1 MMRLAELRRGEES
14 ERWYRRAAEA
24 GNQEAMMRLVDVL
37 LAGNHYEKAERW
49 YRRATGEEGPF
60 PAAYIRHAYRSSVRS
75 IESLVTT
82 VVITAAA
89 IPFLQT
95 VMAKAGENGYNA
107 ARQAVRRLSGRQQV
121 PLPPAADD
129 DMSSVILHVPL
140 NVPDDALRRL
150 ANMDLAAL
158 RRASDAQ
165 VIEVSWDDAQQEW
178 KVVTRGGSP
187 SS

>member
-1 MMRLAELRRGEES
+1 MRLAELRRGEES
-14 ERWYRRAAEA
+14 ERWYRRAAVA

-95 VMAKAGENGYNA
+95 SWPRPVKTATTRRARRSGGYQA
-107 ARQAVRRLSGRQQV
+107 ASKFRS
-121 PLPPAADD
+121 LPPR
-129 DMSSVILHVPL
+129 M
-140 NVPDDALRRL
+140 
-150 ANMDLAAL
+150 
-158 RRASDAQ
+158 
-165 VIEVSWDDAQQEW
+165 
-178 KVVTRGGSP
+178 TT
-187 SS
+187 